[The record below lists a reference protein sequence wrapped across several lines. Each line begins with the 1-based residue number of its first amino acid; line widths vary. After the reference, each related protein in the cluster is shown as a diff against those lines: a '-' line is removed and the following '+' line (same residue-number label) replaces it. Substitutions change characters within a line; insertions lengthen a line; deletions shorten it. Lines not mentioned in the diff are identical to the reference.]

1 MIVPPLPLPRRASLD
16 DHSVAG
22 HLFHRSTIIELRN
35 ILIDHRILWIDRR
48 KASRCIHGEL
58 SSMMAEP
65 KSKQRKRERERER
78 EREKERKRQR
88 EREREINKGERKR
101 ERKSVFGSI

>member
-35 ILIDHRILWIDRR
+35 ILIDHRMILWIDRR
-48 KASRCIHGEL
+48 KASKCIHGEL
-58 SSMMAEP
+58 SSTMAEQ

-78 EREKERKRQR
+78 EINKGREKEREK
-88 EREREINKGERKR
+88 E
-101 ERKSVFGSI
+101 SVFGSI

>member
-1 MIVPPLPLPRRASLD
+1 MIVPPLPLPRRVSLD

-35 ILIDHRILWIDRR
+35 ILIDHRMILRIDRR

-58 SSMMAEP
+58 SSTMAEQ
-65 KSKQRKRERERER
+65 KSKQRERGRE
-78 EREKERKRQR
+78 R
-88 EREREINKGERKR
+88 EREREINKGREKEREK
-101 ERKSVFGSI
+101 ESVFGSI